1 MKQNKY
7 EYVKVIQVHTNY
19 GWEDASEYDDKDF
32 KNARADLREYRA
44 SKDGLEYRLINRR
57 NPVLKVA

>member
-19 GWEDASEYDDKDF
+19 GWEDASEYDAKDF
-32 KNARADLREYRA
+32 KNARADIREYRA
-44 SKDGLEYRLINRR
+44 CGDGLEYRLINRR
-57 NPVLKVA
+57 NPVLRSA